1 MTEKHDAGLVKILY
15 IVPEGEKDAGQGES
29 LWALP
34 LGNQLYE
41 LRNIPFHAEYLNVED
56 IVRCS
61 EPPDTKPVIRELVKR
76 SGNRTLRVIFRDET
90 PDDTC
95 VDIMW
100 ELRQRGIV
108 GEKVAHKRFMFN
120 VPPTSEYG
128 WASDLLHA
136 KEQEG
141 LLWLYEQA
149 GQ

>member
-1 MTEKHDAGLVKILY
+1 MPEKRDASLVKILY
-15 IVPEGEKDAGQGES
+15 IIPEGEEDAGQGES
-29 LWALP
+29 LWAYP

-41 LRNIPFHAEYLNVED
+41 LQNIPFHAEHLNVED

-61 EPPDTKPVIRELVKR
+61 EPPDTKPVIQELVKR

-100 ELRQRGIV
+100 ELRQRDIAS
-108 GEKVAHKRFMFN
+108 EKVAHKRFMFN
-120 VPPTSEYG
+120 VPSTSDYD
-128 WASDLLHA
+128 WARDFLKM
-136 KEQEG
+136 KEHQG

-149 GQ
+149 GS